1 MKNINY
7 KNLFLIFIISA
18 LLIFL
23 VQSKIIYE
31 FIWGVGYLFGD
42 YTVLISWL
50 ECNYL
55 GFDVYDENSTK
66 NCPNFYTI
74 FFYGHMWLSLPFN
87 EMLKIIYL
95 DYVPYL
101 TIVLFVIA
109 ITIIIKPKS
118 SIEHLILI
126 LAIFKTVLLPTPRR
140 K

>member
-7 KNLFLIFIISA
+7 KNLFLIFTISA

-74 FFYGHMWLSLPFN
+74 FFLWT
-87 EMLKIIYL
+87 
-95 DYVPYL
+95 YV
-101 TIVLFVIA
+101 V
-109 ITIIIKPKS
+109 KPS
-118 SIEHLILI
+118 
-126 LAIFKTVLLPTPRR
+126 F
-140 K
+140 